1 MRLFLLENESFCAI
15 IVLIYERN
23 DYNMA
28 DKILMRNWDDW
39 FNNCNDASKNLALY
53 EDKMWDFYCIQY
65 SKYQA
70 KQKGEEYA
78 LTHNIKFYNSFPDFP
93 KHKTFNLVRHSV
105 LSMVIGFLLG
115 FIFKLIASYGKMSI
129 SLTYAMFTGILAC
142 LIGGGFGYLITI
154 FKTKSLKNELSKLEN
169 NIKESISYI
178 PPKYRNSIATG
189 YIFNDYMTFQGVLT
203 FNQALLDVDNWL
215 AQLPLSDGQSIGRS
229 IACLFDVP
237 YASTGFDG
245 DNIISDTAADR
256 GLYEV
261 TSDNPAL
268 SNPNLPDDIRSK
280 TYKGLDNA
288 DVRLSNLIGLNNVK
302 SQIQQMKN
310 RMEFYGQTNS
320 ASDKISGNHMCFL
333 GAAGTGK
340 TTVARIITRI
350 LYDFGY
356 IKENKCVE
364 IDGTYLKS
372 PYVGQTG
379 ARVEAIIN
387 YALGG
392 VLFIDEAYLM
402 LDSKSSAGIEAT
414 GVLLKYMEDYKN
426 DFVVIFAGYED
437 DVNRLLSFNEGFASR
452 IKQKIYFEDFT
463 TDELMQIFKS
473 MCTNIGDKGYILS
486 PVAEE
491 LLYNQFDHERMG
503 LNFGNARAV
512 RNALDKIMDIHAD
525 HFMKQE
531 IPEIDKFVF
540 TELDIK
546 TYIEIK
552 NKQLSED
559 ARNFMAS
566 KGLDNSIVSFAE
578 LKSRTKDGSSNPDE
592 DLNNLIGLDVVKDE
606 IKQLKAQFE
615 FYKGDKQKIQAEG
628 HHMTFVGPPGTGKT
642 TVASI
647 MTAYLYEMGIIRQN
661 KYLDVNGDF
670 LRGQYLGHTGK
681 RTEAVVAYS
690 QGMVLF
696 IDEAYLLQ
704 QDDKGDSFGQEAI
717 GVLLDAMEKNRKSFV
732 VIFAGYEKEMNV
744 FLNANSGL
752 RSRISQTF
760 HFKSYS
766 PFELA
771 KMMKSLAKK
780 DGFKVEKDVWHDLQ
794 VYLKT
799 RVSEPHFGN
808 ARFIRSFWE
817 ETKKQH
823 ILNYSKGNYLEDYK
837 FIITLDDINAVCAL
851 NLQAE
856 T

>member
-1 MRLFLLENESFCAI
+1 MSNK
-15 IVLIYERN
+15 V
-23 DYNMA
+23 
-28 DKILMRNWDDW
+28 LMRNWDDW
-39 FNNCNDASKNLALY
+39 FNNCNTLKSNLAKY
-53 EDKMWDFYCIQY
+53 EDKMWDFYCMEY
-65 SKYQA
+65 SQKES

-78 LTHNIKFYNSFPDFP
+78 MPHNIEFYKSFPDFP
-93 KHKTFNLVRHSV
+93 KHYLFNVIITGLCFMAISFIISFIIKLILSKGNAGESFFSSLFISILV
-105 LSMVIGFLLG
+105 G
-115 FIFKLIASYGKMSI
+115 FIAS
-129 SLTYAMFTGILAC
+129 
-142 LIGGGFGYLITI
+142 GFRFLYIK
-154 FKTKSLKNELSKLEN
+154 FRVQSLKRDLSKLEN
-169 NIKESISYI
+169 NIKESVSYL

-203 FNQALLDVDNWL
+203 FNQALENVDKWL

-229 IACLFDVP
+229 IACMFDVP
-237 YASTGFDG
+237 YTSTGFNGEKDVF
-245 DNIISDTAADR
+245 DTSANR
-256 GLYEV
+256 GLYDV
-261 TSDNPAL
+261 SSDNPVL
-268 SNPNLPDDIRSK
+268 SNPNLPEDIRSK
-280 TYKGLDNA
+280 TYSGLDGA
-288 DVRLSNLIGLNNVK
+288 ETILDNLIGLNSVK
-302 SQIQQMKN
+302 SQIRQMKN
-310 RMEFYGQTNS
+310 RMSFYSDMNS
-320 ASDKISGNHMCFL
+320 ASEKISGNHMCFL

-340 TTVARIITRI
+340 TTVARILTRI

-356 IKENKCVE
+356 IKENKCIEV
-364 IDGTYLKS
+364 DGTYLKS

-402 LDSKSSAGIEAT
+402 LDTKSSAGVEST
-414 GVLLKYMEDYKN
+414 GILLKYMEDYKN

-437 DVNRLLSFNEGFASR
+437 DVNRLLAFNEGFASR

-463 TDELMQIFKS
+463 ADELMQIFKS
-473 MCTNIGDKGYILS
+473 MSSKIGDRGYMLDFI
-486 PVAEE
+486 AEG
-491 LLYNQFDHERMG
+491 LLYEQFEHERMSAG
-503 LNFGNARAV
+503 FGNARAV
-512 RNALDKIMDIHAD
+512 RTALDKIMDIHAD
-525 HFMKQE
+525 HFMKKE
-531 IPEIDKFVF
+531 IKDIDKFVF
-540 TELDIK
+540 TEFDIK
-546 TYIEIK
+546 TYIEEK

-566 KGLDNSIVSFAE
+566 KGLDSSIVSFAE
-578 LKSRTKDGSSNPDE
+578 LKGRTKDGSSNPDKE
-592 DLNNLIGLDVVKDE
+592 LNKLTGLDVVKDE

-615 FYKGDKQKIQAEG
+615 FYKGDKKKIQAEG
-628 HHMTFVGPPGTGKT
+628 HHMVFVGPPGTGKT

-661 KYLDVNGDF
+661 KYIDINGDF

-681 RTEAVVAYS
+681 RTEAVVQYA

-704 QDDKGDSFGQEAI
+704 QDDKGDNFGQEAI

-732 VIFAGYEKEMNV
+732 VIFAGYEKEMNS

-771 KMMKSLAKK
+771 KMMKRLAKK
-780 DGFKVEKDVWHDLQ
+780 DGFTVENYVWHDLQ

-799 RVSEPHFGN
+799 RVNEPHFGN

-823 ILNYSKGNYLEDYK
+823 IMNYSKGDYSEDFKYV
-837 FIITLDDINAVCAL
+837 ITLDDINVVCAL

-856 T
+856 IEAV

>member
-1 MRLFLLENESFCAI
+1 MSA
-15 IVLIYERN
+15 
-23 DYNMA
+23 
-28 DKILMRNWDDW
+28 KILMRNWDDW
-39 FNNCNDASKNLALY
+39 FNNCNTAKDNLAKY
-53 EDKMWDFYCIQY
+53 EDIMWDFYSLQY
-65 SKYQA
+65 STKDE
-70 KQKGEEYA
+70 KQKCEEYA
-78 LTHNIKFYNSFPDFP
+78 LPHNSGFYKSFPDFP
-93 KHKTFNLVRHSV
+93 KYRFGEVIRISIFA
-105 LSMVIGFLLG
+105 MFIGFMMS
-115 FIFKLIASYGKMSI
+115 FIFKFII
-129 SLTYAMFTGILAC
+129 SKGNIGATILYAIFTAVLSG
-142 LIGGGFGYLITI
+142 LIGFVSRYLFIK
-154 FKTKSLKNELSKLEN
+154 FKVQKLKRNLLKLEN
-169 NIKESISYI
+169 DIKESVSYL

-203 FNQALLDVDNWL
+203 FNQALENVDSWL

-237 YASTGFDG
+237 YTRTGFDG
-245 DNIISDTAADR
+245 DNEASDTGMDR

-261 TSDNPAL
+261 SSDNQAL
-268 SNPNLPDDIRSK
+268 GNPNLPDDIRSK
-280 TYKGLDNA
+280 TYAGLDNA
-288 DVRLSNLIGLNNVK
+288 EARLNNLIGLNNVK
-302 SQIQQMKN
+302 NQIRQMKN
-310 RMEFYGQTNS
+310 RMAFYQESNS

-340 TTVARIITRI
+340 TTVARILTRI

-379 ARVEAIIN
+379 PRVEAIIN

-402 LDSKSSAGIEAT
+402 LDTKSSAGTEAT
-414 GVLLKYMEDYKN
+414 GILLKYMEDYKN

-437 DVNRLLSFNEGFASR
+437 DVNRLLAFNEGFASR

-463 TDELMQIFKS
+463 TDELMQIFNA
-473 MCTNIGDKGYILS
+473 MCSNIGNNGYMLS
-486 PVAEE
+486 SEAEH
-491 LLYNQFDHERMG
+491 LLYKQFDHERMG
-503 LNFGNARAV
+503 IGFGNARAV
-512 RNALDKIMDIHAD
+512 RNALDRIMDTHAD
-525 HFMKQE
+525 HFMKGD
-531 IPEIDKFVF
+531 IPEIDRFVF
-540 TELDIK
+540 TELDVK
-546 TYIEIK
+546 DYIEVR
-552 NKQLSED
+552 NKQLAED

-566 KGLDNSIVSFAE
+566 KGLDSSIVSFAE
-578 LKSRTKDGSSNPDE
+578 LKSRTKDGSANPDK
-592 DLNNLIGLDVVKDE
+592 DLNRLTGLDVVKDE

-615 FYKGDKQKIQAEG
+615 FYKGDKEKIQAEG
-628 HHMTFVGPPGTGKT
+628 HHMVFVGPPGTGKT

-661 KYLDVNGDF
+661 KYIDINGDF
-670 LRGQYLGHTGK
+670 LRGQYVGHTGK
-681 RTEAVVAYS
+681 RTEAVVQYA

-704 QDDKGDSFGQEAI
+704 QDDKGDNFGQEAI

-732 VIFAGYEKEMNV
+732 VIFAGYEKEMSK
-744 FLNANSGL
+744 FLSANSGL

-771 KMMKSLAKK
+771 KMMKKLAKK
-780 DGFKVEKDVWHDLQ
+780 DGFDVENNVWHDLQ

-799 RVSEPHFGN
+799 RVNEPHFGN

-823 ILNYSKGNYLEDYK
+823 IMKYSNNDYSEDFKYV
-837 FIITLDDINAVCAL
+837 ITLDDIKAVCAL

-856 T
+856 TEDVE